1 MNIAAVKEGMLV
13 EDRGDVGGGLGP
25 VSDSSYDVRTLQRL
39 REIDPSGAFLRRW
52 IQLFLTD
59 APQKLSEMEVAIDAG
74 ITSPLIRG
82 AHSLKS
88 YAGWLGSQPLWQ
100 LCHRIEEEARAGA
113 LVECRRLLP
122 ELRRQLQEFEQWLGS
137 YLEE

>member
-1 MNIAAVKEGMLV
+1 MFENQQQVRAVADAPL
-13 EDRGDVGGGLGP
+13 
-25 VSDSSYDVRTLQRL
+25 YDARTLQRL

-59 APQKLSEMEVAIDAG
+59 APQKLAEMEGAIDAG
-74 ITSPLIRG
+74 ITRPLARG

-100 LCHRIEEEARAGA
+100 LCHRLEQEARAGA
-113 LVECRRLLP
+113 VAECRRLMP
-122 ELRRQLQEFEQWLGS
+122 DLRQQLHLFQDWLTR
-137 YLEE
+137 YLEARAS